1 MARGRKKYTLDE
13 QYELTVKQIGE
24 LETTLK
30 DLKAKRK
37 ELEVSLKDRKL
48 SELNN
53 LIVETGLS
61 IDEIKDLIQ
70 KGSPV

>member
-24 LETTLK
+24 LETALK
-30 DLKAKRK
+30 ELKTKRK

-48 SELNN
+48 SELNT
-53 LIVETGLS
+53 LITETGLS

-70 KGSPV
+70 KGNPA

>member
-30 DLKAKRK
+30 DLKVKRK
-37 ELEVSLKDRKL
+37 ELEVALKDRKL

-70 KGSPV
+70 KGNPA

>member
-13 QYELTVKQIGE
+13 QYELTVKQIAD
-24 LETTLK
+24 LEITLK
-30 DLKAKRK
+30 DLKVKRK

-53 LIVETGLS
+53 LILETGLS
-61 IDEIKDLIQ
+61 IEEIKDLIQ
-70 KGSPV
+70 KENPA

>member
-13 QYELTVKQIGE
+13 QYDLTVKQIGE
-24 LETTLK
+24 LEATLK
-30 DLKAKRK
+30 DLKTKRK

-70 KGSPV
+70 KGNPV